1 MRLLA
6 LRVLS
11 PIWPVQ
17 LKGSPKVRGQ
27 HLVSAPLKQAESSR
41 LQAGWL
47 LLTFPG
53 PAGGAAGAHC
63 GSRVRAL
70 SETAPPNRNRAPANR
85 QVTPGTRR
93 CLQTLQCGKGSPLIQ
108 LPLRAGPAPR
118 TLRGWELG
126 KFPLGISAPSS
137 KPLLLDF
144 WFRDS
149 SRKPPQAG
157 PSTPVNYCLSIWQM
171 ANGLLV
177 WTLHSLVSRPRG
189 P

>member
-1 MRLLA
+1 MCLLA

-63 GSRVRAL
+63 GNRVRAL
-70 SETAPPNRNRAPANR
+70 SETAPPNRN
-85 QVTPGTRR
+85 
-93 CLQTLQCGKGSPLIQ
+93 
-108 LPLRAGPAPR
+108 
-118 TLRGWELG
+118 W
-126 KFPLGISAPSS
+126 
-137 KPLLLDF
+137 
-144 WFRDS
+144 
-149 SRKPPQAG
+149 PPQTGKSPQEEGDAYRHCG
-157 PSTPVNYCLSIWQM
+157 VGRDHLGFSFL
-171 ANGLLV
+171 
-177 WTLHSLVSRPRG
+177 
-189 P
+189 